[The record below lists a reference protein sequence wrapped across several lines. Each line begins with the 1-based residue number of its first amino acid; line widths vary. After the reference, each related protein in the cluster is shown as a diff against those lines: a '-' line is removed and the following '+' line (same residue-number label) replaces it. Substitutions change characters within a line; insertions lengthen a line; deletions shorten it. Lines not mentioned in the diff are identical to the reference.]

1 MISNTDETPGN
12 TTIINS
18 TSTDTNASQEIE
30 FRESEQLHE
39 PEVEMAALKS
49 IVLTSFNLLRKLF
62 NTLKIH
68 TKIVKTTLSTLG
80 FAKSKFDFS
89 RNKT

>member
-62 NTLKIH
+62 KTLKIH